1 MGKMTVVV
9 ANFHFISYPNRV
21 IKVWFP
27 ADVLAVGD
35 CEKWLL
41 FCIADNYPTRIQFNM
56 NFL

>member
-1 MGKMTVVV
+1 MMVVV

-21 IKVWFP
+21 IKVRFP

-41 FCIADNYPTRIQFNM
+41 FCVAVNYPTRIQFNM